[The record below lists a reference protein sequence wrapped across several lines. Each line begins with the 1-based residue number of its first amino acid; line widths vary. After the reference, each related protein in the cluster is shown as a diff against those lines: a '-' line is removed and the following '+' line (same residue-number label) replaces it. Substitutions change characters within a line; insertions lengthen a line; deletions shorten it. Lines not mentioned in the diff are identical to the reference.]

1 MYRRG
6 EHVLLYLHSDYL
18 MLLAKSGKIFHC
30 LVFTPTF
37 ALVSAGVSSI
47 IISLLCEHIPEFHEQ
62 IMIGKLYTQSVL
74 YKAPQRHIK
83 LNISSMTQLSMKC
96 YITKEEIYKFL
107 ENPSYLLLG
116 FSDTFR
122 ADSIT
127 IIPSWSWS
135 LPGLRSSP
143 VFVSLHNL
151 VVLLVWTTRLGSSDF
166 EWHAL
171 FVWKVCKRG
180 Y

>member
-1 MYRRG
+1 
-6 EHVLLYLHSDYL
+6 

-116 FSDTFR
+116 LSDTFR

-127 IIPSWSWS
+127 IIPS
-135 LPGLRSSP
+135 
-143 VFVSLHNL
+143 
-151 VVLLVWTTRLGSSDF
+151 
-166 EWHAL
+166 
-171 FVWKVCKRG
+171 
-180 Y
+180 